1 MRIVITTD
9 SGTRKNARKQVESNE
24 LGYAFASLVLV
35 AAITIPDISN
45 WVQSQKLVVA
55 VQNLVQIP
63 IAGNTSKKVS
73 AVRFLFP
80 TLKGTPVTSE
90 FGWRQHPI
98 TGERKLH
105 TGIDFGAQFGTPI
118 YAVAGG
124 KVEFSGEK
132 GGYGNAVIIE
142 HNDNLSTLYGHV
154 SKLYVN
160 EGASVAPGQLI
171 ALVGS
176 TGFSTGPHLHFEVR
190 INDKPV
196 NPRPYLQQYLAKR

>member
-9 SGTRKNARKQVESNE
+9 GGTRKNAHKQVEKSE
-24 LGYAFASLVLV
+24 FGYAFASLILI
-35 AAITIPDISN
+35 AAIIIPGISN
-45 WVQSQKLVVA
+45 WVQSQPLVVA
-55 VQNLVQIP
+55 LQDLVQIP
-63 IAGNTSKKVS
+63 IAGNVSKKVS
-73 AVRFLFP
+73 TLRFVFP
-80 TLKGTPVTSE
+80 TLKGILVTSE
-90 FGWRQHPI
+90 FGWRLHPI

-142 HNDNLSTLYGHV
+142 HNDNLSTLYAHV

>member
-1 MRIVITTD
+1 MSFISRL
-9 SGTRKNARKQVESNE
+9 SCNR
-24 LGYAFASLVLV
+24 FA
-35 AAITIPDISN
+35 
-45 WVQSQKLVVA
+45 
-55 VQNLVQIP
+55 
-63 IAGNTSKKVS
+63 
-73 AVRFLFP
+73 
-80 TLKGTPVTSE
+80 
-90 FGWRQHPI
+90 I

-132 GGYGNAVIIE
+132 GGYGNAVIIG
-142 HNDNLSTLYGHV
+142 HNDNLSTLYGHA
-154 SKLYVN
+154 SQLYVN

-176 TGFSTGPHLHFEVR
+176 TGFSTGPHLHFEMR

>member
-9 SGTRKNARKQVESNE
+9 GGTRKNARKQVEKSE
-24 LGYAFASLVLV
+24 LGYVIASLVLIS
-35 AAITIPDISN
+35 AITIPNISN
-45 WVQSQKLVVA
+45 WVQSQQPIVA
-55 VQNLVQIP
+55 LQNLVQTLV
-63 IAGNTSKKVS
+63 AGNTSNKASTVEF
-73 AVRFLFP
+73 VFP

-90 FGWRQHPI
+90 FGWRLHPI

-124 KVEFSGEK
+124 KVEFLGEK

-142 HNDNLSTLYGHV
+142 HNDNLSTLYGHA

-171 ALVGS
+171 ALVES